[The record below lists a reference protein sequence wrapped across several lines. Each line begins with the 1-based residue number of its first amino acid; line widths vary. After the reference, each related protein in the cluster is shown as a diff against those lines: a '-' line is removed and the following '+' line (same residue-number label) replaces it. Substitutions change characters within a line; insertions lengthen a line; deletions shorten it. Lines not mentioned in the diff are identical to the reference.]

1 MKIELADIDKLQV
14 SDDEIRDLLYGVY
27 VRAGFTDATRAAKL
41 FDPVSVRQRGYILAA
56 RDIEHSRLAGMV
68 ILVSPQSPACK
79 LAKANEA
86 EIHLLGVKEEYR
98 GNGVAK
104 KLVIKI
110 VEKARAEGFT
120 RLILWTQPAML
131 AAQRLYEGLGFVQ
144 YDTMSIGGRDFKV
157 YQKPLNDI

>member
-1 MKIELADIDKLQV
+1 MKIELADIDTLQV
-14 SDDEIRDLLYGVY
+14 TDDEIRDLLYGVY

-56 RDIEHSRLAGMV
+56 RDIEYSRLAGMV

-104 KLVIKI
+104 KLVTRII
-110 VEKARAEGFT
+110 EKARSEGYAK
-120 RLILWTQPAML
+120 LILWTQPAMF
-131 AAQRLYEGLGFVQ
+131 AAQRLYEGLGFQ
-144 YDTMSIGGRDFKV
+144 QFDNLSIDGRDFKV
-157 YQKPLNDI
+157 YQKQLNDT